1 MHKYQDMVFFEEAIY
16 NVFYL
21 RRIIFKNVGGHGVLI
36 GLGSSGRTSYVR
48 IASDLCGFKTSIFS
62 GARDANEGVW
72 TDHIKKIIKEAGGFN
87 RPVNLVVKERDMFC
101 NLIMEHIHYLLTL
114 GMIPNLYTPQ
124 DWEDMKNN
132 SGNEELQSMTLDAFA
147 NMFKRN
153 LQDNLR
159 IFMTFSPLGEKLRE
173 YVRTYPSIVDHT
185 TSLCFTDWPETALK
199 EVANKFIE
207 IENIIIQTDD
217 DDDPKKK
224 VKKGEEEEEKEEEK
238 KEEVKEE
245 EKEGEEG
252 EEGNKELNVDEEE
265 KEKRISMLLSISDV
279 FAQMHLGVSNNV
291 IEMMK
296 REMKRETYFTS
307 QNFITLIKTFNK
319 FLKEKVKLI
328 NLNIDKYRSGIQ
340 KIQVVKLMIEKMKD
354 ELEER
359 GKEEA
364 IKNKENEKLLE
375 EIQEKQKKSNGQ

>member
-1 MHKYQDMVFFEEAIY
+1 
-16 NVFYL
+16 
-21 RRIIFKNVGGHGVLI
+21 
-36 GLGSSGRTSYVR
+36 
-48 IASDLCGFKTSIFS
+48 
-62 GARDANEGVW
+62 
-72 TDHIKKIIKEAGGFN
+72 
-87 RPVNLVVKERDMFC
+87 
-101 NLIMEHIHYLLTL
+101 
-114 GMIPNLYTPQ
+114 
-124 DWEDMKNN
+124 
-132 SGNEELQSMTLDAFA
+132 MTFDAFG
-147 NMFKRN
+147 NLFKRN

-159 IFMTFSPLGEKLRE
+159 IFMTFSPLCEKLRE
-173 YVRTYPSIVDHT
+173 YVRTYPLLLTVLQV
-185 TSLCFTDWPETALK
+185 LCFTDWPETALK
-199 EVANKFIE
+199 EVVNKFIE

-224 VKKGEEEEEKEEEK
+224 VKKGKEEEEKKEEK

-245 EKEGEEG
+245 EKKGEGG

-265 KEKRISMLLSISDV
+265 KEKRISILLSISDV

-296 REMKRETYFTS
+296 REMKRETYFIS
-307 QNFITLIKTFNK
+307 QNFIILIKTFNK

-340 KIQVVKLMIEKMKD
+340 KIQVGKLMIEKMKD

-375 EIQEKQKKSNGQ
+375 EIQEKQKKATVKMM